1 MIFNGA
7 HRYNA
12 ALLAL
17 GLFFWGAAAV
27 YAGGGKEATP
37 ELAQADEM
45 IEVRDY
51 SGAITVLT
59 EFAGD
64 YPDRFGEV
72 QKRLLTIMADTSSY
86 KVLADRLQEMII
98 ESPEDS
104 NTILLI
110 IRELSAIN
118 ADGGGSEQF
127 IMDVEQMARLTV
139 NRRELER
146 ILQNGRE
153 LLDRHDY
160 VAALREYQ
168 NGFKLYREQMYG
180 GNYDSTADSAVSL
193 YLQNIGDFTASAQSL
208 VYQFENARAA
218 LDSMPTRTEMDNMAL
233 TATIYVSVAS
243 NLDRLIEIKRQSVE
257 AAQFLDGQSAVLEA
271 AGDTNE
277 ERYFFSIAPLFI
289 RGRNGE
295 PVREGILG
303 SIEGIWN
310 IASEPLARAFNEL
323 ADSFFTQALA
333 AFDRE
338 NFDNALFIINS
349 MNGFNRNSQA
359 FFEKWTAFARPD
371 GMIETVMNREVAAV
385 KVRDFLKFDAVG
397 QLFRYINSGCG
408 EGSRYLTARTAEGAE
423 NVLSVWSNGTIT
435 AQSAISQELAWRRN
449 YETYT
454 SSITGIITELN
465 TLIVRYSAVNP
476 ASIVQSGGDVN
487 DRPDLRYFNETY
499 RALNGLRDKF
509 IDAQINSSIT
519 QYTIANRSMAHDMS
533 VLRERF
539 NEGTRLLSGVPLKLD
554 DGTEITAR
562 YPSETLRI
570 AMEITQSVQ
579 AQIDSARQLLN
590 SYQNE
595 SAVISGSADIKALA
609 AEARSIVSGLYELQN
624 SNRTAENT
632 ARNHVNQ
639 ADVLLGQA
647 REFYNAASTAL
658 SGGNYDAA
666 WDEAENSLE
675 RYSDSLGLE
684 ESASVRNEMNS
695 RLNPLIAMIER
706 IRYEDAVKV
715 VRTLVNYAR
724 NEYFSGN
731 FDMAEEILVN
741 AEKRWSTVSAE
752 QESEVEY
759 WLTLVRSARF
769 IQGGRTLSPTA
780 PLYPEMSQLLSNA
793 RKNYEEGVR
802 LINSNR
808 RDAGL
813 QMFAAAMKQTHE
825 VRIMFPVNQDA
836 SILELQIDQI
846 TDPAAFNQNFTKRFQ
861 AALAGIKRGSLE
873 SFADL
878 QDLAQINPRYP
889 GINAALVQ
897 AEIDMGIRPA
907 PPDTSRIN
915 RSNELAAAAQRMFE
929 ANISSQYPLVLENVN
944 EALRLNPNNTLAMR
958 IKDKVHVAMGIV
970 QTADS
975 YTEQEY
981 LRAVSEL
988 QKGNNLLALSIVQRL
1003 LQRPENRDSV
1013 RLNELLQ
1020 RIQSSM

>member
-1 MIFNGA
+1 MFFKRA
-7 HRYNA
+7 HKYNA

-17 GLFFWGAAAV
+17 GLFFWGTAAV
-27 YAGGGKEATP
+27 YSGGGKEASP
-37 ELAQADEM
+37 KLAQADKM
-45 IEVRDY
+45 IKGRDY

-72 QKRLLTIMADTSSY
+72 QKRLLTIMTDTSSY

-118 ADGGGSEQF
+118 AAGGGTERF

-160 VAALREYQ
+160 AAALREYQ
-168 NGFKLYREQMYG
+168 SGFELYREQMYG
-180 GNYDSTADSAVSL
+180 DNYDSTVNNAVNL
-193 YLQNIGDFTASAQSL
+193 YLQNMEEFIASARTI
-208 VYQFENARAA
+208 VYQFENARTA
-218 LDSMPTRTEMDNMAL
+218 LDSMSTRTEMDNMTL
-233 TATIYVSVAS
+233 TATIYVSIAS
-243 NLDRLIEIKRQSVE
+243 YLDRLIEIKRQSVE
-257 AAQFLDGQSAVLEA
+257 AARFFDEQSAVLEA

-277 ERYFFSIAPLFI
+277 ERYFFSMVPLFI
-289 RGRNGE
+289 RGRSGE

-310 IASEPLARAFNEL
+310 IAAEPLARAFNEL
-323 ADSFFTQALA
+323 TDSFFKQALA

-338 NFDNALFIINS
+338 NFDNTLFIINR

-359 FFEKWTAFARPD
+359 LFEKWTAFARPD
-371 GMIETVMNREVAAV
+371 GSIETVMNRESAAV

-397 QLFRYINSGCG
+397 QLFRYINSSCG
-408 EGSRYLTARTAEGAE
+408 EGNRYLMARTAARVE
-423 NVLSVWSNGTIT
+423 NVLSAWSNGTMT

-454 SSITGIITELN
+454 SSITDIITELN
-465 TLIVRYSAVNP
+465 TLIVRYRAVNP

-487 DRPDLRYFNETY
+487 DRPDLRYFTETY

-509 IDAQINSSIT
+509 INAQINSAIT
-519 QYTIANRSMAHDMS
+519 QYTIANRNMEHDMS
-533 VLRERF
+533 ALRERF
-539 NEGTRLLSGVPLKLD
+539 NEETRLLSGVPLKLD
-554 DGTEITAR
+554 DGTEITVR
-562 YPSETLRI
+562 YPRETLRI
-570 AMEITQSVQ
+570 AVEITRSIQT
-579 AQIDSARQLLN
+579 QIDSARRLLN
-590 SYQNE
+590 RYQSE
-595 SAVISGSADIKALA
+595 GTVISGNSDIMALA
-609 AEARSIVSGLYELQN
+609 AEARSIASSLYELQN
-624 SNRTAENT
+624 GNKTAENT
-632 ARNHVNQ
+632 ARNRVNQ
-639 ADVLLGQA
+639 ADILLGQA

-658 SGGNYDAA
+658 SGGNYDEAR
-666 WDEAENSLE
+666 DQAENSLE
-675 RYSDSLGLE
+675 CYSDSLEME

-695 RLNPLIAMIER
+695 RLNPLITMIAR
-706 IRYEDAVKV
+706 LRYEDAVKV
-715 VRTLVNYAR
+715 VRALVNDAR

-731 FDMAEEILVN
+731 FDRAEETLVN

-752 QESEVEY
+752 RESEVEY
-759 WLTLVRSARF
+759 WLTLVRGARF
-769 IQGGRTLSPTA
+769 MQGGRILSPTA

-802 LINSNR
+802 LLSSNR

-813 QMFAAAMKQTHE
+813 QMFAVAMKQAHE
-825 VRIMFPVNQDA
+825 VRLMFPVNQDA

-846 TDPAAFNQNFTKRFQ
+846 TDPVAFNQNFTKRFQ
-861 AALAGIKRGSLE
+861 AAIAGIRRGSLE

-889 GINAALVQ
+889 GINAALVR
-897 AEIDMGIRPA
+897 AEIDMGIRQA
-907 PPDTSRIN
+907 PPDTSRIS
-915 RSNELAAAAQRMFE
+915 RSSELAAAAQRMFE

-944 EALRLNPNNTLAMR
+944 EALRLNPNNTLAMQ
-958 IKDKVHVAMGIV
+958 IKDRVQVAMGSV
-970 QTADS
+970 QAADS

-988 QKGNNLLALSIVQRL
+988 QNGNNLLALSIVQRL
-1003 LQRPENRDSV
+1003 LQRPENRNSV
-1013 RLNELLQ
+1013 RLNELLR